1 MSVNLTKEI
10 KRQNEQAEQFL
21 LNKTAILERKLK
33 EAKDKVAKVNC
44 LVKILRQ
51 GCCCII
57 YWGWR
62 GGWGYRCYCVIFWD
76 FGRGVLLRYIFGGG
90 GVVALYKVGGC
101 YCVIY

>member
-44 LVKILRQ
+44 LVEILGR

-57 YWGWR
+57 YWGWG
-62 GGWGYRCYCVIFWD
+62 GGWGCYCVIFWE
-76 FGRGVLLRYIFGGG
+76 GGIVALYIRGMLLRYIFGWGDI
-90 GVVALYKVGGC
+90 A
-101 YCVIY
+101 